1 MTLTLSVV
9 APEYKEQ
16 LEWLAE
22 RVALN
27 RERAGVHYASDSRA
41 GKFLAQE
48 CFNRMYSTE
57 CPMIKCLIDDA
68 ARQWKD

>member
-1 MTLTLSVV
+1 MTYTQSVV
-9 APEYKEQ
+9 APEFTDQ
-16 LEWLAE
+16 LEWLAD

-48 CFNRMYSTE
+48 CFTRMYSNE
-57 CPMIKCLIDDA
+57 CPTIKKLIDDA
-68 ARQWKD
+68 AAQWQT